1 EYIAEAEDVN
11 GKISSISFIVHPREN
26 IQPQVRLVAP
36 KEGQYIVAG
45 AIQLQAVVAFADDG
59 EIKPE
64 SDITLFVDGVR
75 VSTKWRVYSE
85 SGANSAFDEIYD
97 ELESLYDQ
105 KTATEYGRADS
116 KNSGVY
122 YGSFS
127 MPEGIVRVS
136 EPLEIKAV
144 IQDKKGALSSHVV
157 TVIAAPD
164 EVKPEVLI
172 WQPDFAYAPIENTD
186 FTLSLSAYDNVKV
199 SRIEVY
205 QGYGI
210 SLPDGQYIDGD
221 WPNLLLTI
229 NNIPA
234 VDAVPVSVENI
245 DTPVYEKTLH
255 VPSIPE
261 ILANLSPDLMGKF
274 NENYRIDYRVR
285 IRVVD
290 SNGNENISYSSFP
303 VRIDERPVIDFVEP
317 LPGASV
323 VEGDR
328 LYVNVH
334 GFDDVGL
341 AYVRLT
347 AYHGNETEADKISEL
362 KISGGPYNYL
372 VDVPAYIPDS
382 ENNQLILIA
391 EAVDTYGDRIG
402 DLDNHRVSE
411 RLSLFIVEDEKP
423 VVTIASPANNAIF
436 TEGQT
441 ILVEVNATD
450 DIGIRQSSITVDG
463 MINGNKSLVDSDY
476 PYEFAVKIPYG
487 QAGTP
492 LVLNAQAVEQVYGGK
507 TARSVSS
514 ANAVTLS
521 VQQDT
526 QPPSITLRQ
535 PQPGDTTFIVEDRDL
550 SFDAVVID
558 NVEVASV
565 RVDFIVNGKSVAS
578 ALSTSAPFFGRVP
591 VKTIAHY
598 LGSQENLPEEL
609 AATFRITAT
618 DGAGNQSDFE
628 TPLIIKR
635 NLPPEITNM
644 GVLDQRGYAIS
655 TEDGLT
661 MGRDVT
667 ITVIASDEF
676 GVDAAELYRLNTD
689 GSYTLVG
696 SDYAAPFQYPFQ
708 IRQDVGTELKFRA
721 KAKDYEGNWLDL
733 GGNLS
738 FIVTENKAPQ
748 VSLVDPINGN
758 SAVIEGQTLRV
769 VAEVNDDL
777 GSDGVQRVDFF
788 VNDILVDSIYQNM
801 TQAEGYNAAE
811 NKYAAYIILP
821 EGISGAVLQ
830 AVAYDRLGLE
840 GKS

>member
-1 EYIAEAEDVN
+1 LNGESLIFYHGKYLSDSESLIYQHPGNFAEGTYTLSLSLGDVSGNKTVKTFDLIAGQDLKPVIGWAEFKDSEKEIKDKTRLNYGEFWVANGEKFKVTFNLSDDVGLANYRLSRLTRTGEKILIGEVKDYKSACGSLWIKQGSVSREALFDQAEPTEYIAEAEDVN

-45 AIQLQAVVAFADDG
+45 AIQLQAVVACADDG

-105 KTATEYGRADS
+105 KTATESGRADS

-255 VPSIPE
+255 VPSIPA

-274 NENYRIDYRVR
+274 NENYRIDYRVG
-285 IRVVD
+285 IRVVC
-290 SNGNENISYSSFP
+290 SNGNDNISYSRFP
-303 VRIDERPVIDFVEP
+303 VRIDERPFIGFVEP

-463 MINGNKSLVDSDY
+463 MINGNKSLVDS
-476 PYEFAVKIPYG
+476 
-487 QAGTP
+487 
-492 LVLNAQAVEQVYGGK
+492 
-507 TARSVSS
+507 
-514 ANAVTLS
+514 
-521 VQQDT
+521 
-526 QPPSITLRQ
+526 
-535 PQPGDTTFIVEDRDL
+535 
-550 SFDAVVID
+550 
-558 NVEVASV
+558 
-565 RVDFIVNGKSVAS
+565 
-578 ALSTSAPFFGRVP
+578 
-591 VKTIAHY
+591 
-598 LGSQENLPEEL
+598 
-609 AATFRITAT
+609 
-618 DGAGNQSDFE
+618 
-628 TPLIIKR
+628 
-635 NLPPEITNM
+635 
-644 GVLDQRGYAIS
+644 
-655 TEDGLT
+655 
-661 MGRDVT
+661 
-667 ITVIASDEF
+667 
-676 GVDAAELYRLNTD
+676 
-689 GSYTLVG
+689 
-696 SDYAAPFQYPFQ
+696 
-708 IRQDVGTELKFRA
+708 
-721 KAKDYEGNWLDL
+721 
-733 GGNLS
+733 
-738 FIVTENKAPQ
+738 
-748 VSLVDPINGN
+748 
-758 SAVIEGQTLRV
+758 
-769 VAEVNDDL
+769 
-777 GSDGVQRVDFF
+777 
-788 VNDILVDSIYQNM
+788 
-801 TQAEGYNAAE
+801 
-811 NKYAAYIILP
+811 
-821 EGISGAVLQ
+821 
-830 AVAYDRLGLE
+830 
-840 GKS
+840 